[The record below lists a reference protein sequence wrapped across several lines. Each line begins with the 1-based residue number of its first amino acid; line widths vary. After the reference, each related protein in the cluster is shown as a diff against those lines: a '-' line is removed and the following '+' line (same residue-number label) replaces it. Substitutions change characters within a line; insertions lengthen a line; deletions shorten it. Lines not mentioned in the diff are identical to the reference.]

1 MPTALAHSKCF
12 QHLNRE
18 AVARCPSCQRFYC
31 RECVTEHEGRMICR
45 PCLDDLLQD
54 DVKESAGIGRL
65 LITWMLAGIGFI
77 TTGAFFYFVGR
88 ILLAIPSNFHS
99 GAFFD

>member
-1 MPTALAHSKCF
+1 MF
-12 QHLNRE
+12 
-18 AVARCPSCQRFYC
+18 
-31 RECVTEHEGRMICR
+31 
-45 PCLDDLLQD
+45 
-54 DVKESAGIGRL
+54 
-65 LITWMLAGIGFI
+65 AGIGFI